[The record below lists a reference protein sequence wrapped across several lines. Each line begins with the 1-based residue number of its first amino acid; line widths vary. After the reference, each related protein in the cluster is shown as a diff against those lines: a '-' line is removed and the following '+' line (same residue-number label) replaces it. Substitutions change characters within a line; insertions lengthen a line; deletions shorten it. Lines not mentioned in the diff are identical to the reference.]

1 MVPRMSEI
9 PPPGKKRNSC
19 LIYGCLGLF
28 LVAMIALIGGYFVV
42 RAGIRK
48 VTAMVEKY
56 SQPQA
61 MKLPEITLSPEE
73 RSALKTRVAEFNKRL
88 RDPAGAG
95 GAELGLTGEEINVLL
110 TESSV
115 FGPLG
120 QSMRV
125 RIEDSRIL
133 GTISLPL
140 SELGPFKMSGRY
152 LNGEAALNLSLTNG
166 LPRLFVEDLKV
177 QGQTLPVAVLGGLKN
192 VNLAERAMENPEFR
206 QGLERFD
213 SIRVSEGRLVLK
225 AKP

>member
-1 MVPRMSEI
+1 
-9 PPPGKKRNSC
+9 
-19 LIYGCLGLF
+19 
-28 LVAMIALIGGYFVV
+28 MIALIGGYFVV

-48 VTAMVEKY
+48 VSAMVEKY

-61 MKLPEITLSPEE
+61 MKLPEITLSAED
-73 RSALKTRVAEFNKRL
+73 RSALKTRVVEFNKRL

-95 GAELGLTGEEINVLL
+95 GAELSLSGEEINVLL

-125 RIEDSRIL
+125 RIEDNRIL
-133 GTISLPL
+133 STLSLPL

-213 SIRVSEGRLVLK
+213 SIRVSDGRLVLK